1 MAEVVT
7 SFTPE
12 QGGSLSIPEPG
23 TPQFSSFVGT
33 DGPELRVVRFLSER
47 TAPTLAS
54 PIRPVKRRR
63 TISDGQ
69 YAAAR
74 VGVTF
79 VGGAIADVGRRLD
92 LNKGLPLPVA
102 ELWLYALV
110 GTDVIASLG
119 ALFGRRLYLREKKR
133 KRDSPACQ

>member
-1 MAEVVT
+1 
-7 SFTPE
+7 
-12 QGGSLSIPEPG
+12 
-23 TPQFSSFVGT
+23 
-33 DGPELRVVRFLSER
+33 
-47 TAPTLAS
+47 LAS

>member
-33 DGPELRVVRFLSER
+33 DGPELRAVRLLPER
-47 TAPTLAS
+47 TAPALVL
-54 PIRPVKRRR
+54 PIRPDKRRR

-74 VGVTF
+74 VGVDF
-79 VGGAIADVGRRLD
+79 VCTCIALVTALICGPDSRRGR
-92 LNKGLPLPVA
+92 
-102 ELWLYALV
+102 LWLP
-110 GTDVIASLG
+110 GDHDG
-119 ALFGRRLYLREKKR
+119 HHCPGRHKPTRR
-133 KRDSPACQ
+133 